1 MKKIEVECTTSWC
14 LRELPKPFLQK
25 LHETPASSG
34 TYIWCSLCS
43 CWQHMSQQSL
53 TYLTFSLQKRLRRTC
68 GDLRCLHVARSEE
81 AEFGRSLHRQP
92 MAIVLYRHKTLF
104 LIDGDLH
111 RVRIVLN
118 WDSMWPT
125 DSVDLN
131 KINKWITKL
140 YQEHS
145 TNIYIYM
152 CVQTRCMSM

>member
-1 MKKIEVECTTSWC
+1 
-14 LRELPKPFLQK
+14 
-25 LHETPASSG
+25 
-34 TYIWCSLCS
+34 
-43 CWQHMSQQSL
+43 
-53 TYLTFSLQKRLRRTC
+53 
-68 GDLRCLHVARSEE
+68 
-81 AEFGRSLHRQP
+81 

-145 TNIYIYM
+145 TNIYIYVFKPDV
-152 CVQTRCMSM
+152 CPCNPCILFLTTGQSHQRGSVGCPWKALGCQGQLCTG